1 MLVFRPFA
9 ATERRQPPLGA
20 DRERDGK
27 SWEEEMSLLGSRDE
41 IFLEAVRVREEEML
55 LCLRQ
60 MPYN

>member
-1 MLVFRPFA
+1 M
-9 ATERRQPPLGA
+9 GA
-20 DRERDGK
+20 DRERYGK
-27 SWEEEMSLLGSRDE
+27 SWEEEMSLLGSSEE